1 MYVHVCM
8 YVGMCQLHLHAG
20 RSICDTINIKC
31 HACMYLRSCKSA
43 CGSETSFMGKMMLRV
58 ICGLDSLEHQACNS
72 QVLIKLMAD
81 G

>member
-1 MYVHVCM
+1 MQDGQFVTPSILNVMHVQCMSLKVMY
-8 YVGMCQLHLHAG
+8 
-20 RSICDTINIKC
+20 
-31 HACMYLRSCKSA
+31 SA

-58 ICGLDSLEHQACNS
+58 ICGLNSLEHQACNS